1 LQREITLSF
10 YRSQARLAQAQ
21 LASPDES
28 ELRIS
33 CSPVMN
39 PRNRSKGGKAVVPG
53 PGGPAFILRALGH
66 KNYRLF
72 FSGQSI
78 SLVGTWMTRIAT
90 SWLVYRLTGSAL
102 LLGVVGFAG
111 QIPSFILAPFAG
123 VLVDR
128 WNRHRLLVATQALAL
143 LQSLGM
149 AVLAL
154 SGRIK
159 IWHIILL
166 SIFQGLINAF
176 DMPARQAFV
185 VEMVEKRED
194 LANAIALNS
203 SMVNAAR
210 LLGPSLGG
218 VIIAAVG
225 EGWCFLLDA
234 ISYLAVIG
242 SLMAMT
248 ITPRMVTATRDANIF
263 QQLQEGWRYASRFA
277 PIRDVLLLLSLVSL
291 VGMPYTVLMPVFAN
305 DILRGG
311 PSTLGL
317 LMAASGVGA
326 LIGALFLAAR
336 KTVLGLGK
344 FIPLMAGAFGAGL
357 IVFSFSRRL
366 WLSLLLMV
374 VTGLGFMVQ
383 MAASNTV
390 LQTIVEEDKRGRVMS
405 FYTMAFMGTAPFGS
419 LLAGSAAQRIGA
431 PHTLLIGGVGCIL
444 GALWFATSLPA
455 LRRDVRPIYVK
466 IGILPEMA
474 AGIQHTSELSVPPEG

>member
-1 LQREITLSF
+1 MIGQTFLMSSSL
-10 YRSQARLAQAQ
+10 
-21 LASPDES
+21 
-28 ELRIS
+28 
-33 CSPVMN
+33 
-39 PRNRSKGGKAVVPG
+39 SKGTARQ
-53 PGGPAFILRALGH
+53 GGGEPSSRGLAFMLRALSH
-66 KNYRLF
+66 RNYKLF
-72 FSGQSI
+72 FAGQSI
-78 SLVGTWMTRIAT
+78 SLIGTWMTRIAT

-111 QIPSFILAPFAG
+111 QIPSFLLAPFAG

-128 WNRHRLLVATQALAL
+128 WNRHRLLVATQVLAL
-143 LQSLGM
+143 LQSLAL

-154 SGRIK
+154 TGIVQ
-159 IWHIILL
+159 IWHVIAL

-210 LLGPSLGG
+210 LLGPSIGG

-225 EGWCFLLDA
+225 EGWCFMLDA
-234 ISYLAVIG
+234 ISYLAVIA
-242 SLMAMT
+242 SLLAMKM
-248 ITPRMVTATRDANIF
+248 TPRMTKQIKEAKML
-263 QQLQEGWRYASRFA
+263 QQLREGFKYAVGFA
-277 PIRDVLLLLSLVSL
+277 PIRKVLLLLALVSL

-305 DILRGG
+305 EILHGG
-311 PSTLGL
+311 PNTLGL

-326 LIGALFLAAR
+326 LAGALLLAAR
-336 KTVLGLGK
+336 KSVLGLGK

-357 IVFSFSRRL
+357 IAFSFSRVI
-366 WLSLLLMV
+366 WLSLVLMI
-374 VTGLGFMVQ
+374 VTGFGFMVQ

-419 LLAGSAAQRIGA
+419 LLAGSVAERIGA
-431 PHTLLIGGVGCIL
+431 PQTLLFGGLGCII
-444 GALWFATSLPA
+444 GALWFATSLPT

-474 AGIQHTSELSVPPEG
+474 AGIQNTSELSVPPET

>member
-1 LQREITLSF
+1 MSTDSGKLS
-10 YRSQARLAQAQ
+10 AAG
-21 LASPDES
+21 
-28 ELRIS
+28 
-33 CSPVMN
+33 PVFM
-39 PRNRSKGGKAVVPG
+39 
-53 PGGPAFILRALGH
+53 LRALGH

-72 FSGQSI
+72 FTGQTV
-78 SLVGTWMTRIAT
+78 SLIGTWMTRIAT

-111 QIPSFILAPFAG
+111 QIPSFLFAPFAG

-128 WNRHRLLVATQALAL
+128 WNRDRLLVATQVLAL
-143 LQSLGM
+143 LQSLAM

-159 IWHIILL
+159 IWHIIAL
-166 SIFQGLINAF
+166 SVFQGVINAF

-210 LLGPSLGG
+210 LLGPSIGG
-218 VIIAAVG
+218 VVIAAVG
-225 EGWCFLLDA
+225 EGWCFMIDA
-234 ISYLAVIG
+234 ISYLAVIA
-242 SLMAMT
+242 SLLAMK
-248 ITPRMVTATRDANIF
+248 ITPRMLTATNDANIF
-263 QQLQEGWRYASRFA
+263 QQLREGWTYVVRFA
-277 PIRDVLLLLSLVSL
+277 PIRKVLLLLALVSL

-305 DILRGG
+305 DVLHGG
-311 PSTLGL
+311 PHTLGF

-326 LIGALFLAAR
+326 LMGALFLAGR
-336 KTVLGLGK
+336 KSVLGLGK
-344 FIPLMAGAFGAGL
+344 FIPMMAAAFGAGL
-357 IVFSFSRRL
+357 ILFSFTRVL

-390 LQTIVEEDKRGRVMS
+390 LQTIVDEDKRGRVMS

-419 LLAGSAAQRIGA
+419 LLAGSMAERIGA
-431 PHTLLIGGVGCIL
+431 PHTLLFGGIGCIL

-474 AGIQHTSELSVPPEG
+474 AGIQQSSELSVPPST